1 MLATLRESENI
12 IKSTKDFI
20 RKIKAKEVPHDYQIV
35 SFDVKSPFI
44 KVTLDQAIVIIL
56 RRIYDN
62 NELQT
67 LITRLEMKELL
78 ILCEKMFTSRLT
90 I

>member
-1 MLATLRESENI
+1 MLAPLRESENI

>member
-1 MLATLRESENI
+1 MLAPLTESENI

>member
-1 MLATLRESENI
+1 M
-12 IKSTKDFI
+12 KSTKDFI
-20 RKIKAKEVPHDYQIV
+20 RKIKAKEVPHGYQIV

-56 RRIYDN
+56 RRIYDKH
-62 NELQT
+62 ELQT

-78 ILCEKMFTSRLT
+78 ILCQKMFTSLLT